1 TGCALLFA
9 INILFVPE
17 YGYMACAWA
26 SFSAYFVSMLFSYFV
41 GKKRNPIEYDIKG
54 IFGYVALFAVLYGV
68 SLLLPI
74 ESMPA
79 RLAVNTLLLAVYVAY
94 LVKKDLPLKSIPFVN
109 RFFR

>member
-1 TGCALLFA
+1 
-9 INILFVPE
+9 
-17 YGYMACAWA
+17 
-26 SFSAYFVSMLFSYFV
+26 MLFSYFV
-41 GKKRNPIEYDIKG
+41 GKKRNPIDYDIKG
-54 IFGYVALFAVLYGV
+54 IFGYVTLFAVLYGV